1 MTISGGLS
9 HGIWCSAMMLVMQQ
23 IDGNIISPKLTGER
37 LEIRPL
43 AIIIAVSVGGSL
55 FGFVGMLIS
64 VPVVAILRAIIS
76 ELLDTKILDKE

>member
-1 MTISGGLS
+1 
-9 HGIWCSAMMLVMQQ
+9 MMLVMQQ